1 MKFLNYPR
9 ETPLS
14 QPILSQPWLNLVVD
28 AIKGVVKFR
37 TREDGIVELD
47 LERGARKGLR
57 TVVTEK
63 VGENSKYGIE
73 VTIHWWDWEDEP
85 SWYLQPFVRTNIGGG
100 TREHRVGDSAVQ
112 IGKGHGDEV
121 GGRWDNF
128 FSQDKHFFGIRG
140 FNQEIF
146 EKLQTRISRLEGV
159 E

>member
-9 ETPLS
+9 QTPLS

-28 AIKGVVKFR
+28 AIMGVVKFR

-47 LERGARKGLR
+47 LERGARRGL
-57 TVVTEK
+57 TNVVTEK

-73 VTIHWWDWEDEP
+73 VTIHWWEWEDEP
-85 SWYLQPFVRTNIGGG
+85 SWYLEPFVRTNIGRG
-100 TREHRVGDSAVQ
+100 TREHRVGDSALR
-112 IGKGHGDEV
+112 IGKGHGEAD
-121 GGRWDNF
+121 G
-128 FSQDKHFFGIRG
+128 DKHFLGIRG
-140 FNQEIF
+140 FNQEVF